1 MLEVMNLEE
10 IEDYS
15 RRIFRYAN
23 MKEEE
28 VDQMKQKG
36 FLASCISHST
46 HRFTKGL
53 KKYVTFSDREYKIFA
68 GCCFSILAN
77 AVDLET
83 VKTIFRLVCETFL
96 RKYDDDKCKFY

>member
-1 MLEVMNLEE
+1 VLRLVKTGFKTLFEKSLFYRYVVCDLCWPTIHAMLGVMNLEE

-23 MKEEE
+23 MKEED

-46 HRFTKGL
+46 HRFT
-53 KKYVTFSDREYKIFA
+53 
-68 GCCFSILAN
+68 
-77 AVDLET
+77 
-83 VKTIFRLVCETFL
+83 
-96 RKYDDDKCKFY
+96 